1 MMSEV
6 ERSNRFFGVKMGTQ
20 QVSVS
25 ISQYADDA
33 IFFGEASLENVVA
46 IKSIL
51 RCFEL
56 VSGLKVNFVK
66 SKKLSL
72 NLAPP
77 IYYMSFFK
85 VPRAVSRLITSMQ
98 RWLLWGSKN
107 EQRKI
112 CWIKWDRVT
121 LPKSKGGLG
130 VKDIDSFN
138 KALLAK

>member
-66 SKKLSL
+66 SK
-72 NLAPP
+72 
-77 IYYMSFFK
+77 F
-85 VPRAVSRLITSMQ
+85 
-98 RWLLWGSKN
+98 
-107 EQRKI
+107 
-112 CWIKWDRVT
+112 
-121 LPKSKGGLG
+121 GL
-130 VKDIDSFN
+130 KYS
-138 KALLAK
+138 